1 MHILILRVTN
11 KKISQKVGKI
21 QLRDK
26 MFQNRTNLVLLPNW
40 STILNEIQCMLSQD
54 LFGYKKPFSSENSLF
69 FSHFGDSVC
78 LISGMEKSYPGVPWY
93 LNKMFSWIN
102 IWYILGL
109 YVNIYH
115 LYKIIY
121 TKWLKINF
129 VPHMSI
135 IININY

>member
-1 MHILILRVTN
+1 MHILILRAT
-11 KKISQKVGKI
+11 KKEISQKVGKI
-21 QLRDK
+21 QLRGK
-26 MFQNRTNLVLLPNW
+26 MFHDRTNLLPNW

-69 FSHFGDSVC
+69 FSYFGDSVC
-78 LISGMEKSYPGVPWY
+78 LISGMEKNYPGVPWY

-102 IWYILGL
+102 IWDVLSL
-109 YVNIYH
+109 YANTYH

-121 TKWLKINF
+121 TKWLKTNF

-135 IININY
+135 ITNIIS

>member
-1 MHILILRVTN
+1 
-11 KKISQKVGKI
+11 
-21 QLRDK
+21 
-26 MFQNRTNLVLLPNW
+26 
-40 STILNEIQCMLSQD
+40 MLSQD

-78 LISGMEKSYPGVPWY
+78 LISGMEKNYPGVPWY

-102 IWYILGL
+102 IWYVLSL
-109 YVNIYH
+109 YVNTYH

-121 TKWLKINF
+121 TKWLKTNF

-135 IININY
+135 ILNINYVLIWTLICISFVTVQGPQVFFSYVVLGSGQWKTIQQPKWLS